1 MCLILSDEEE
11 LEELRRRK
19 LAQLQQQA
27 AQQGIA
33 EAQQGIAEAQQKD
46 FVAQK
51 YQAMR
56 KILSQEGRQRLENI
70 RMVKP
75 EFAEQIELQL
85 IQLAQSGRLSGQ
97 LSDDAFKK
105 LLEQIAGKKKE
116 FKIKNF

>member
-1 MCLILSDEEE
+1 MCLILSDDEE

-27 AQQGIA
+27 AQQEIA
-33 EAQQGIAEAQQKD
+33 EGQQKE
-46 FVAQK
+46 FEAQK
-51 YQAMR
+51 YQVMR

-85 IQLAQSGRLSGQ
+85 IQLAQSGRLRGQ

>member
-27 AQQGIA
+27 VQEQ
-33 EAQQGIAEAQQKD
+33 IAEAQQKE
-46 FVAQK
+46 FESQK
-51 YQAMR
+51 YQIMR

-85 IQLAQSGRLSGQ
+85 IQLAQSGRLRGQ
-97 LSDDAFKK
+97 LSDAAFKK